1 MGDDFVQILQG
12 ILERF
17 ADLVFA
23 SYSSPT
29 SYRLCW
35 ASLPIM
41 IDTAATKIQKGKI
54 PFSKK
59 NSR

>member
-1 MGDDFVQILQG
+1 MGDDF
-12 ILERF
+12 LERF

-54 PFSKK
+54 PFSQKK
-59 NSR
+59 